1 MKKIIYLI
9 AFCCSSINLHSQV
22 RERNVI
28 ELTPKIGRSTFKYN
42 ASGNPSGS
50 LNSTNFGITGDYYLN
65 EIWSLQA
72 GLIYQ
77 KMGGKTFN
85 DNFEVDYINFP
96 INANWHFGSTKKWNL
111 NFGITTGL
119 RINNSENQNI
129 LGAKIKNTQTGFNLG
144 IGYKI
149 ELTKNIGILLDYQY
163 FSGLTNID
171 QDEIY
176 ELINKGGNLNIGA
189 VIKL

>member
-9 AFCCSSINLHSQV
+9 AFYCSSINLYSQI
-22 RERNVI
+22 RENNVI
-28 ELTPKIGRSTFKYN
+28 ELTPKIGMSTFKYY
-42 ASGNPSGS
+42 ASGSPSGS

-65 EIWSLQA
+65 EIWSLRT
-72 GLIYQ
+72 GLLYQ
-77 KMGGKTFN
+77 KMGGKTFS

-96 INANWHFGSTKKWNL
+96 INANWHFGSTRKWNL
-111 NFGITTGL
+111 NFGVITGL
-119 RINNSENQNI
+119 RANNSEKQNV
-129 LGAKIKNTQTGFNLG
+129 LGAQIKNTQTGFNLG

-171 QDEIY
+171 QDEFY
-176 ELINKGGNLNIGA
+176 VLINKGGNLNIGA